1 MDEPPDATGGRPLTE
16 RSDRGAMA
24 PHILFIDD
32 DPLMGRLVGDLLKQ
46 EGFQVTVALNGKDG
60 LARARLRPPD
70 LILLDVMMPGM
81 DGFAVCQALRQDPQL
96 HTVPVVLL
104 TAMESPKL
112 NEQAFAVGADVC
124 MTKPFPPDRLL
135 NVVNLALH
143 NATLQQQRTPKKV
156 NPRD

>member
-1 MDEPPDATGGRPLTE
+1 MP
-16 RSDRGAMA
+16 
-24 PHILFIDD
+24 PHILFVDD

-46 EGFQVTVALNGKDG
+46 EGFQVTVARSGKDG
-60 LARARLRPPD
+60 LAIAQLRPPD
-70 LILLDVMMPGM
+70 LILLDIMMPEM
-81 DGFAVCQALRQDPQL
+81 DGFAVCQTIRRDPEL

-135 NVVNLALH
+135 NVVNLALQ
-143 NATLQQQRTPKKV
+143 NAVLQQQRTPKKV
-156 NPRD
+156 SPRN